1 MICSMNSKFKFKAT
15 KTINFNIKKYCK
27 YLYSL
32 QNELIMSKQKLK
44 IVKISHFKYMEFL
57 LNMIKKILITLK
69 T

>member
-32 QNELIMSKQKLK
+32 QNELNYVQTKAKNSQNIP
-44 IVKISHFKYMEFL
+44 F
-57 LNMIKKILITLK
+57 
-69 T
+69 